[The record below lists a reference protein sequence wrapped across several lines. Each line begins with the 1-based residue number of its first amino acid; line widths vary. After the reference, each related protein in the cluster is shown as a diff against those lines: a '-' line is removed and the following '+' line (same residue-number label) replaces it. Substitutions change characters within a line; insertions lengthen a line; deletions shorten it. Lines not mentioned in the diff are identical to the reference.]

1 MPTMATFGKPAMAAM
16 IPTQVCRIVPALS
29 RVVSDMKIAFAVDET
44 SSSGGDSEDAASI
57 EPVDGV

>member
-1 MPTMATFGKPAMAAM
+1 MATFGKPVMTAM

-29 RVVSDMKIAFAVDET
+29 RVVPDMKIAFAVDET

>member
-1 MPTMATFGKPAMAAM
+1 MTAM
-16 IPTQVCRIVPALS
+16 ILTQVCRIVLALS

>member
-1 MPTMATFGKPAMAAM
+1 MTAM

-29 RVVSDMKIAFAVDET
+29 RVVSDMKIAFTVDET